1 MGGLLRVSKQLV
13 VIFYQNRR
21 KKFNFNFFFV
31 LLHFAGNLEVFYSS
45 LLKFSPKRLHF
56 FNPAMK
62 GRIMVAVLDY
72 NANVSRERATT
83 AKGIK
88 FGTVKKFY

>member
-1 MGGLLRVSKQLV
+1 MSKQLV
-13 VIFYQNRR
+13 VIFYRNRR

-56 FNPAMK
+56 FHPATK
-62 GRIMVAVLDY
+62 GRMMVAVLDH
-72 NANVSRERATT
+72 NANVSREQATT

-88 FGTVKKFY
+88 FGIGKTIIE